1 VEENIVKTD
10 EFIVLLVADT
20 PSKPFGTAFRN
31 NLAAGIALAIAVFL
45 FSVGVRP
52 DIDQAMT
59 TVRFDFKVV
68 LTLSLTVTATGS
80 LMSMCRP
87 GSRSKG
93 WLLGLGAVPMMLL
106 FAVGIEL
113 AAVPQGEWIPRLV
126 GRNVIV
132 CLTVIPALAIMPLSF
147 LIVAL
152 RRGAPGNPGLAG
164 GLAGIVAG
172 GVAATLYATNC
183 VNDSPLFVAVWYP
196 VSIFLVATL
205 GYFAGG
211 RFLRW

>member
-1 VEENIVKTD
+1 MKTD

-20 PSKPFGTAFRN
+20 ASKSFGNAFRN
-31 NLAAGIALAIAVFL
+31 NLAAGIALAVLVFL

-59 TVRFDFKVV
+59 TVRFDFKVM
-68 LTLSLTVTATGS
+68 LALSLAVTATGS
-80 LMSMCRP
+80 LMSICRP
-87 GSRSKG
+87 GSRSTG
-93 WLLGLGAVPMMLL
+93 WLLGLGAVPVMLL
-106 FAVGIEL
+106 VAVGMEL
-113 AAVPQGEWIPRLV
+113 SALPQGEWIPRFV

-152 RRGAPGNPGLAG
+152 RRGAPRNPGLAG

-172 GVAATLYATNC
+172 GVAATLYATSC
-183 VNDSPLFVAVWYP
+183 VNDSPLFVAVWYT
-196 VSIFLVATL
+196 VSIISVAVL
-205 GYFAGG
+205 GYFLGG
-211 RFLRW
+211 KFLRW